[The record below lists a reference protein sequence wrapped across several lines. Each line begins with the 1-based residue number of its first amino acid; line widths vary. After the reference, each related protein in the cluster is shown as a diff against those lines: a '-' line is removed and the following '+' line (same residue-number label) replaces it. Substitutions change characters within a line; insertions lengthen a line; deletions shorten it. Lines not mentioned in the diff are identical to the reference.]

1 MTDKDTSSRRF
12 KGDYLYVKPKSLPRE
27 LIQKIFLKLLQ
38 ILFPKKFLLYKD
50 RIRSIMNKFRNYL
63 FFISKNIYLRFK
75 YPRYFTLPI
84 QHIHSID
91 RLLIFLEILKPKKI
105 DFFLL
110 YGSLLGAIRQ
120 ESFAGRPKDID
131 LGIKEDQLQKLL
143 DEIPLIMKNKAVAS
157 IRCHGELSVQ
167 KLKRLQFL
175 LHHSLID
182 VEVFRKKNEMWQ
194 GEPQKLY
201 LIDEMYNRNFA
212 GSVFPISDLE
222 NLLPIKVYGKK
233 FLSPANPE
241 IYLVQVYG
249 KNWRIPNKKQFF
261 WNKNKLK

>member
-110 YGSLLGAIRQ
+110 YGSLLGAVR
-120 ESFAGRPKDID
+120 
-131 LGIKEDQLQKLL
+131 
-143 DEIPLIMKNKAVAS
+143 
-157 IRCHGELSVQ
+157 
-167 KLKRLQFL
+167 
-175 LHHSLID
+175 
-182 VEVFRKKNEMWQ
+182 
-194 GEPQKLY
+194 
-201 LIDEMYNRNFA
+201 
-212 GSVFPISDLE
+212 
-222 NLLPIKVYGKK
+222 
-233 FLSPANPE
+233 
-241 IYLVQVYG
+241 
-249 KNWRIPNKKQFF
+249 
-261 WNKNKLK
+261 